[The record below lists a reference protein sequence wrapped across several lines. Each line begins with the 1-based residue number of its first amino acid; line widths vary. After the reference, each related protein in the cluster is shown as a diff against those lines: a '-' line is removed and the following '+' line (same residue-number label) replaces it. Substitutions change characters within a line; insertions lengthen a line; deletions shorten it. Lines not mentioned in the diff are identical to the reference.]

1 MSHAR
6 LLVWMPLGTGSA
18 WILQMIKNGYPRLLL
33 STSRSQSHCSPC
45 SYPHHTELPRQH
57 PGGTRRWWQHRKLFA
72 PLLIDTHR
80 VSPRTKIAA
89 SGPTKHPC
97 QYAER
102 PAQELE
108 AKIAELGAK
117 TVRHHCR
124 DGRRRALRQSSSR
137 GRCARPRTCPGHRAG
152 PRSRQQGHLRPQA
165 PARVRVWHAV

>member
-18 WILQMIKNGYPRLLL
+18 WIPQMIKNGYPRLLL

-80 VSPRTKIAA
+80 VSPR
-89 SGPTKHPC
+89 SENRG
-97 QYAER
+97 ER
-102 PAQELE
+102 ANTLNAPP
-108 AKIAELGAK
+108 K
-117 TVRHHCR
+117 
-124 DGRRRALRQSSSR
+124 SSR
-137 GRCARPRTCPGHRAG
+137 
-152 PRSRQQGHLRPQA
+152 PRSRSSARKRFAIIAETVGGERFANHHHVGDVRGRGLVQA
-165 PARVRVWHAV
+165 IGLVLDRASKATFDPKHQLA